1 MDKDL
6 RELCSRK
13 AFLFD
18 FDGVITD
25 SEPYVFEVLKQMI
38 KDNFGIEL
46 PYSDINMTIG
56 CSDRKVAEYIAN
68 EYHIDYSVEL
78 SEKLKKNYP
87 DYYFEYEGIKPF
99 PYLRD
104 LLSILKDRG
113 RKVAIVSSTD
123 RAHLEAALS
132 RMGLSGFIDT
142 IISGSDVQNKK
153 PSPEPYMKGLEALS
167 VDKQDAVVIEDSPT
181 GIQSAVNAGIDCIGF
196 EGSEVKQDTEKASI
210 IIASYKEMI
219 EAIN

>member
-153 PSPEPYMKGLEALS
+153 PSPEPYLKGLEALC
-167 VDKQDAVVIEDSPT
+167 VDKQDSVVIEDSPT

>member
-87 DYYFEYEGIKPF
+87 DYYFEYGGIKPF

-132 RMGLSGFIDT
+132 RMGLSVFIDT

-153 PSPEPYMKGLEALS
+153 PSPEPYLKGLEALC
-167 VDKQDAVVIEDSPT
+167 VDKQDSVVIEDSPT

>member
-56 CSDRKVAEYIAN
+56 CSDRKVAEYIAT

-99 PYLRD
+99 PYLRE
-104 LLSILKDRG
+104 LLSILKARG

-153 PSPEPYMKGLEALS
+153 PSPEPYLKGLEALC
-167 VDKQDAVVIEDSPT
+167 VDKQDSVVIEDSPT

>member
-56 CSDRKVAEYIAN
+56 CSDRKVAEYIAT

-104 LLSILKDRG
+104 LLSILKARD

-153 PSPEPYMKGLEALS
+153 PSPEPYLKGLEALC
-167 VDKQDAVVIEDSPT
+167 VDKQDSVVIEDSPT
-181 GIQSAVNAGIDCIGF
+181 GIQSAVNAGLDCIGF

>member
-153 PSPEPYMKGLEALS
+153 PSPEPYLKGLEALC
-167 VDKQDAVVIEDSPT
+167 VDKQDSVVIEDSPT
-181 GIQSAVNAGIDCIGF
+181 GIQSAVNTGIDCIGF